1 MGNSFPFLEILIYAM
16 IAGFLIMKLR
26 SVLGRRTGHEKQ
38 RPDPF
43 TAAPE
48 AESEN
53 DNVIQ
58 LPERAGDAVD
68 EEAVLADADLEGADP
83 LQAALMRIKLA
94 DQDFDETTFA
104 GGAKGAFEMIV
115 QAYATGDVDTLKALV
130 SGPLY
135 GGFVQA
141 IEERE
146 QANETQETTIVTI
159 RSAEVTDA
167 ELDGHEAR
175 VTVEFISE
183 QVKVTRDADGK
194 VVDGDPDKIDVLTDI
209 WTFERDV
216 RSPDPNWELVA
227 ARVPEE

>member
-43 TAAPE
+43 AAPT
-48 AESEN
+48 ESEN

-58 LPERAGDAVD
+58 LPERSAD
-68 EEAVLADADLEGADP
+68 EEDAIADLEERDP
-83 LQAALMRIKLA
+83 LSAALMRIKLV
-94 DQDFDETTFA
+94 DPDFEEAEFA
-104 GGAKGAFEMIV
+104 GGAKSAFEMIV
-115 QAYATGDVDTLKALV
+115 QAYASGDVDTLKALV

-159 RSAEVTDA
+159 RSADIVEA

-175 VTVEFISE
+175 VTIEFVTE

-194 VVDGDPDKIDVLTDI
+194 VVDGDPDKIDALTDI

-216 RSPDPNWELVA
+216 RSGDPNWELVA

>member
-1 MGNSFPFLEILIYAM
+1 MGSSFPLFEIILYAM
-16 IAGFLIMKLR
+16 IAGFLILKLR
-26 SVLGRRTGHEKQ
+26 GVLGRRTGEEKQ

-43 TAAPE
+43 SAPE
-48 AESEN
+48 AANESEQ
-53 DNVIQ
+53 DNVIS
-58 LPERAGDAVD
+58 LPDRATVDA
-68 EEAVLADADLEGADP
+68 ADIDDLDP
-83 LQAALMRIKLA
+83 LSATLMRIKLA
-94 DQDFDETTFA
+94 DPDFDDKEFA
-104 GGAKGAFEMIV
+104 GGARGAFEMIV
-115 QAYATGDVDTLKALV
+115 QAFAAGDVDTLKSLI

-146 QANETQETTIVTI
+146 QANESQETTIVTF
-159 RSAEVTDA
+159 RSADITEA

-175 VTVEFISE
+175 VTVEFVTE

-194 VVDGDPDKIDVLTDI
+194 VVDGDPDKIEVLTDI

-216 RSPDPNWELVA
+216 RSSDPNWELVA

>member
-1 MGNSFPFLEILIYAM
+1 MGTGFPLFEIILYAM
-16 IAGFLIMKLR
+16 IAGFLILKLR

-43 TAAPE
+43 SAPE
-48 AESEN
+48 AANESAQ
-53 DNVIQ
+53 DNVIS
-58 LPERAGDAVD
+58 LPDRGPAPDPAELDER
-68 EEAVLADADLEGADP
+68 DP
-83 LQAALMRIKLA
+83 LTATLMRIKLA
-94 DQDFDETTFA
+94 DQDFDDKEFVV
-104 GGAKGAFEMIV
+104 GARGAFDMIV
-115 QAYATGDVDTLKALV
+115 QAYAAGDVDTLKTLI

-146 QANETQETTIVTI
+146 QANETQETTIVTF
-159 RSAEVTDA
+159 RSTEITGA

-175 VTVEFISE
+175 VTVEFVTE
-183 QVKVTRDADGK
+183 QVKVTRDAEGK
-194 VVDGDPDKIDVLTDI
+194 VVDGDPDKIEVLTDI

-216 RSPDPNWELVA
+216 RSSDPNWELVA

>member
-1 MGNSFPFLEILIYAM
+1 MGSSFPLFEIILYAM
-16 IAGFLIMKLR
+16 IAGFLILKLR
-26 SVLGRRTGHEKQ
+26 GVLGRRTGHEKQ

-43 TAAPE
+43 SAPE
-48 AESEN
+48 EATAESEQ

-58 LPERAGDAVD
+58 LPDRAVIDD
-68 EEAVLADADLEGADP
+68 EEIDERDP
-83 LQAALMRIKLA
+83 LTAALMRIKLA
-94 DQDFDETTFA
+94 DPDFDEKEFA
-104 GGAKGAFEMIV
+104 VGARGAFEMIV
-115 QAYATGDVDTLKALV
+115 QAYASGDVDTLKSLV

-146 QANETQETTIVTI
+146 QANESQETTIVTV
-159 RSAEVTDA
+159 RSSEITDA
-167 ELDGHEAR
+167 ELDGQEAR
-175 VTVEFISE
+175 VTVEFVTE

-194 VVDGDPDKIDVLTDI
+194 VVDGDPDKIEVLTDI

-216 RSPDPNWELVA
+216 RSSDPNWELVA

>member
-1 MGNSFPFLEILIYAM
+1 MGSSFPLFEIILYAM
-16 IAGFLIMKLR
+16 IAGFLILKLR
-26 SVLGRRTGHEKQ
+26 GVLGRRTGHEKQ

-43 TAAPE
+43 SAPE
-48 AESEN
+48 EATAESEQ

-58 LPERAGDAVD
+58 LPDRAVIDD
-68 EEAVLADADLEGADP
+68 EEIDERDP
-83 LQAALMRIKLA
+83 LTAALMRIKLA
-94 DQDFDETTFA
+94 DPDFDEKEFA
-104 GGAKGAFEMIV
+104 VGARGAFEMIV
-115 QAYATGDVDTLKALV
+115 QAYASGDVDTLKSLV

-146 QANETQETTIVTI
+146 QANETQETTIVTV
-159 RSAEVTDA
+159 RSSEITDA
-167 ELDGHEAR
+167 ELDGQEAR
-175 VTVEFISE
+175 VTVEFVTE

-194 VVDGDPDKIDVLTDI
+194 VVDGDPDKIEVLTDI

-216 RSPDPNWELVA
+216 RSSDPNWELVA

>member
-1 MGNSFPFLEILIYAM
+1 MYAM
-16 IAGFLIMKLR
+16 IAGFLILKLR
-26 SVLGRRTGHEKQ
+26 GVLGRRTGEEKQ

-43 TAAPE
+43 SAPE
-48 AESEN
+48 AANESEQ
-53 DNVIQ
+53 DNVIS
-58 LPERAGDAVD
+58 LPDRATVDA
-68 EEAVLADADLEGADP
+68 ADIDDLDP
-83 LQAALMRIKLA
+83 LSATLMRIKLA
-94 DQDFDETTFA
+94 DPDFDDKEFA
-104 GGAKGAFEMIV
+104 GGARGAFEMIV
-115 QAYATGDVDTLKALV
+115 QAFAAGDVDTLKSLI

-146 QANETQETTIVTI
+146 QANESQETTIVTF
-159 RSAEVTDA
+159 RSADITEA

-175 VTVEFISE
+175 VTVEFVTE

-194 VVDGDPDKIDVLTDI
+194 VVDGDPDKIEVLTDI

-216 RSPDPNWELVA
+216 RSSDPNWELVA

>member
-1 MGNSFPFLEILIYAM
+1 MGSSFPLFEIILYAM
-16 IAGFLIMKLR
+16 IAGFLILKLR
-26 SVLGRRTGHEKQ
+26 SVLGRRTGNEKQ

-43 TAAPE
+43 SAPQEAAN
-48 AESEN
+48 ESEQ

-58 LPERAGDAVD
+58 LPDRASIDPSEIDER
-68 EEAVLADADLEGADP
+68 DP
-83 LQAALMRIKLA
+83 LSAGLMRIKLA
-94 DQDFDETTFA
+94 DSSFDEKEFA
-104 GGAKGAFEMIV
+104 GGARGAFEMIV
-115 QAYATGDVDTLKALV
+115 QAYAAGDVDTLKSLV

-146 QANETQETTIVTI
+146 NANETQETTIVTI
-159 RSAEVTDA
+159 RTAEITEA
-167 ELDGHEAR
+167 ELDGNEAR
-175 VTVEFISE
+175 VTVEFVTE

-194 VVDGDPDKIDVLTDI
+194 VVDGDPDKIEVLTDI

-216 RSPDPNWELVA
+216 RSSDPNWELVA